1 MRARTVLAIEALQ
14 KRRAGPVSDVCGSE
28 EREVSS
34 QTLARCTRPSRRKL
48 RDGFKATDPPRV
60 TFTARA
66 HSVEFPCSHI
76 LAPPRPPAR
85 NPTRV
90 DLGQSSLGESLDLYR
105 SSTGADREGVR
116 WSL

>member
-14 KRRAGPVSDVCGSE
+14 KRRIGPVCDACGSE
-28 EREVSS
+28 EREDSS
-34 QTLARCTRPSRRKL
+34 QTLARCTRPWRRKP
-48 RDGFKATDPPRV
+48 RDGFKATDPPG
-60 TFTARA
+60 AA
-66 HSVEFPCSHI
+66 SGASAPSVEFPCSHI
-76 LAPPRPPAR
+76 LALPRPPAR

-105 SSTGADREGVR
+105 SSTGADRKGVR